1 MFNFRK
7 KKPFDPWAEFNK
19 ISVSSE
25 EILQLSMT
33 DAMRNYGTTDDAKL
47 TIYILKKLEERI
59 SYLEGKI
66 QMFNEFYKLE
76 EKNG

>member
-7 KKPFDPWAEFNK
+7 KKPFDPWALFNK
-19 ISVSSE
+19 ISASSE
-25 EILQLSMT
+25 EILQLSMPNAII
-33 DAMRNYGTTDDAKL
+33 DYGTTDDAKL
-47 TIYILKKLEERI
+47 TIYILKKLDERI

>member
-7 KKPFDPWAEFNK
+7 KKPFDPWAEFNQ
-19 ISVSSE
+19 ISDSSE
-25 EILQLSMT
+25 EILQLSMS
-33 DAMRNYGTTDDAKL
+33 DAIRNYGTTIDAK
-47 TIYILKKLEERI
+47 IMIFIVRKLEARI

-66 QMFNEFYKLE
+66 KMFNEFYKLE

>member
-7 KKPFDPWAEFNK
+7 KKPFDPWAEFYK

-33 DAMRNYGTTDDAKL
+33 DAMRNYGTTEEAKL

>member
-7 KKPFDPWAEFNK
+7 KKSFDPWAEFNQ
-19 ISVSSE
+19 ISNSSE
-25 EILQLSMT
+25 EILQLSKA
-33 DAMRNYGTTDDAKL
+33 DAIRNYGTTSDVKL
-47 TIYILKKLEERI
+47 TICILKTLDERI

-66 QMFNEFYKLE
+66 RMFNEFYKLE